1 MTLGTI
7 IVIMSLILIM
17 LGMPIVWVLGSLS
30 AFYVVLEGLPL
41 SILAHKVASS
51 AATYPMLAVPLFMFA
66 GKIMNSSGI
75 TNRIFNF
82 ADNVVGHIPGGL
94 GHVNVIASLIFAG
107 MSGSPVADVA
117 GLGEVE
123 IKAMRERNYDMEFST
138 GITMSSAVIGPILP
152 PSVPMVL
159 LGVMAELSITGLF
172 LGGFL
177 PAFLIAIFMMSYIF
191 FYAKGKQYALSKRP
205 TLGVFLKN
213 FVKATP
219 PILTPFIIVG
229 GMTLGV
235 FSPTEA
241 ATVAVLYSLFLGAVV
256 YRELT
261 MKKFSD
267 LLKEVVVSTAR
278 LMIVIA
284 SALLFGWVLVIENV
298 PQQTA
303 EFLVTISGQTW
314 VVLMIINVV
323 LLILGAIIENI
334 ILLLILVPMLV
345 PAMTQMGVDPI
356 HFGVIMVFNIMVG
369 QLTPPMGL
377 SLYVAQDITGMPFDR
392 VCRAVIPFYIP
403 ILIALL
409 VVTYVPSIV
418 LFVPRLFG
426 F

>member
-17 LGMPIVWVLGSLS
+17 LGMPIVWVLGALS
-30 AFYVVLEGLPL
+30 GFYVVLKGFPL
-41 SILAHKVASS
+41 AILAHKVALS

-66 GKIMNSSGI
+66 GKVMNSSGI
-75 TNRIFNF
+75 TNRIFRF
-82 ADNVVGHIPGGL
+82 ADNLVGRIPGGL
-94 GHVNVIASLIFAG
+94 GHVNVVASLVFAG

-123 IKAMRERNYDMEFST
+123 IKAMRERGYDMEFST
-138 GITMSSAVIGPILP
+138 GITLGSAVIGPILP

-177 PAFLIAIFMMSYIF
+177 PAFIIAIFMMVYIY
-191 FYAKGKQYALSKRP
+191 FYAKRKNYALSKRP
-205 TLGVFLKN
+205 TLGQFVKSFLKS
-213 FVKATP
+213 FP
-219 PILTPFIIVG
+219 PMLTPLIIVG
-229 GMTLGV
+229 GMTLGI

-241 ATVAVLYSLFLGAVV
+241 ATVAVLYSLVLGTVV

-261 MKKFSD
+261 VKKLID
-267 LLKEVVVSTAR
+267 LVKDVVISTAR

-303 EFLVTISGQTW
+303 EFLVTISDQTW
-314 VVLMIINVV
+314 VVLLVINIV
-323 LLILGAIIENI
+323 LLFLGAIIENM
-334 ILLLILVPMLV
+334 ILLLILAPMLV
-345 PAMTQMGVDPI
+345 PAMTQMGVDPL
-356 HFGVIMVFNIMVG
+356 HFGVIMVFCIMIG
-369 QLTPPMGL
+369 TLTPPMGL
-377 SLYVAQDITGMPFDR
+377 SLYVAQDISKLPFDR

-403 ILIALL
+403 ILLALII
-409 VVTYVPSIV
+409 VTYVPDIV

>member
-7 IVIMSLILIM
+7 LVISSLILIM

-30 AFYVVLEGLPL
+30 AFYVVFEGLPL
-41 SILAHKVASS
+41 GILAHKVASS

-82 ADNVVGHIPGGL
+82 ADNIVGHIPGGL
-94 GHVNVIASLIFAG
+94 GHVNVVASLIFAG

-123 IKAMRERNYDMEFST
+123 IKAMKERNYDMEFST
-138 GITMSSAVIGPILP
+138 GITMASAVIGPILP
-152 PSVPMVL
+152 PSIPMVL

-172 LGGFL
+172 LGGFI
-177 PAFLIAIFMMSYIF
+177 PAFVIAIFMMVYIY

-205 TLGVFLKN
+205 ALSEFLKN
-213 FVKATP
+213 SVKATP
-219 PILTPFIIVG
+219 PMLTPFIIVG
-229 GMTLGV
+229 GMTLGI

-241 ATVAVLYSLFLGAVV
+241 ATVAVFYSLFLGSVV

-261 MKKFSD
+261 MNKFFE

-303 EFLVTISGQTW
+303 EFLVTISDKPW
-314 VVLMIINVV
+314 VVLLIINVV

-377 SLYVAQDITGMPFDR
+377 SLYVAQDITGMSFDR

-403 ILIALL
+403 IVIALL
-409 VVTYVPSIV
+409 VVTYVPWFV
-418 LFVPRLFG
+418 LFIPRLFG

>member
-1 MTLGTI
+1 MTLGLI
-7 IVIMSLILIM
+7 IVILSLILIM
-17 LGMPIVWVLGSLS
+17 LGMPIAWVLGSLS
-30 AFYVVLEGLPL
+30 AFYVVIEGFPL

-75 TNRIFNF
+75 TTRIFNF

-94 GHVNVIASLIFAG
+94 GHVNVVASLIFAG

-123 IKAMRERNYDMEFST
+123 IKAMKERNYDIEFST
-138 GITMSSAVIGPILP
+138 GITMASAVIGPILP
-152 PSVPMVL
+152 PSIPMVL

-172 LGGFL
+172 LGGVL
-177 PAFLIAIFMMSYIF
+177 PAFVIAIFMMIYIY
-191 FYAKGKQYALSKRP
+191 FYAKGKQYALSRRP

-219 PILTPFIIVG
+219 PMLTPFIIVG
-229 GMTLGV
+229 GMTLGI

-261 MKKFSD
+261 MKKFFD
-267 LLKEVVVSTAR
+267 LLKEVVASTAR

-284 SALLFGWVLVIENV
+284 SALLFGWVLVIADI

-303 EFLVTISGQTW
+303 EFLVTISDRPW
-314 VVLMIINVV
+314 VVLLMINVV

-392 VCRAVIPFYIP
+392 VCRSVIPFYFP

-409 VVTYVPSIV
+409 FVTYVPSVV

>member
-7 IVIMSLILIM
+7 IVILSLILIM
-17 LGMPIVWVLGSLS
+17 LGMPIVWVL
-30 AFYVVLEGLPL
+30 
-41 SILAHKVASS
+41 ASS

-82 ADNVVGHIPGGL
+82 ADNIVGHIPGGL
-94 GHVNVIASLIFAG
+94 GHVNVVASLIFAG

-123 IKAMRERNYDMEFST
+123 IKAMKERNYDMEFST
-138 GITMSSAVIGPILP
+138 GITMASAVIGPILP
-152 PSVPMVL
+152 PSIPMVL

-172 LGGFL
+172 LGGFI
-177 PAFLIAIFMMSYIF
+177 PAFVIAIFMMVYIY

-205 TLGVFLKN
+205 ALGEFLKN
-213 FVKATP
+213 SVKATP
-219 PILTPFIIVG
+219 PMLTPFIIVG
-229 GMTLGV
+229 GMTLGI

-241 ATVAVLYSLFLGAVV
+241 ATVAVFYSLFLGSVV

-261 MKKFSD
+261 MKKFFE

-303 EFLVTISGQTW
+303 EFLVTISDKPW
-314 VVLMIINVV
+314 VVLLIINVV

-377 SLYVAQDITGMPFDR
+377 SLYVAQDITGMSFDR

-403 ILIALL
+403 IVIALL
-409 VVTYVPSIV
+409 VVTYVPWFV
-418 LFVPRLFG
+418 LFIPRLFG

>member
-1 MTLGTI
+1 MTLGLI
-7 IVIMSLILIM
+7 IVILSLILIM
-17 LGMPIVWVLGSLS
+17 LGMPIAWVLGSLS
-30 AFYVVLEGLPL
+30 AFYVVIEGFPL

-75 TNRIFNF
+75 TTRIFNF

-94 GHVNVIASLIFAG
+94 GHVNVVASLIFAG

-123 IKAMRERNYDMEFST
+123 IKAMRERNYDIEFST
-138 GITMSSAVIGPILP
+138 GITMASAVIGPILP
-152 PSVPMVL
+152 PSIPMVL

-172 LGGFL
+172 LGGVL
-177 PAFLIAIFMMSYIF
+177 PAFVIAIFMMIYIY

-205 TLGVFLKN
+205 TLRVFLRN

-219 PILTPFIIVG
+219 PMLTPFIIVG
-229 GMTLGV
+229 GMTLGI

-256 YRELT
+256 YQELT
-261 MKKFSD
+261 MKKFFD
-267 LLKEVVVSTAR
+267 LLKDVVASTAR

-284 SALLFGWVLVIENV
+284 SALLFGWVLVIADI

-303 EFLVTISGQTW
+303 EFLVTISDRPW
-314 VVLMIINVV
+314 VVLLMINVV

-377 SLYVAQDITGMPFDR
+377 SLYVAQDITGLPFDR

-403 ILIALL
+403 IVIALL
-409 VVTYVPSIV
+409 FVTYVPIVV
-418 LFVPRLFG
+418 LFVPRFFG

>member
-1 MTLGTI
+1 
-7 IVIMSLILIM
+7 
-17 LGMPIVWVLGSLS
+17 
-30 AFYVVLEGLPL
+30 
-41 SILAHKVASS
+41 
-51 AATYPMLAVPLFMFA
+51 
-66 GKIMNSSGI
+66 
-75 TNRIFNF
+75 
-82 ADNVVGHIPGGL
+82 
-94 GHVNVIASLIFAG
+94 
-107 MSGSPVADVA
+107 
-117 GLGEVE
+117 
-123 IKAMRERNYDMEFST
+123 
-138 GITMSSAVIGPILP
+138 
-152 PSVPMVL
+152 MVL

-172 LGGFL
+172 LGGVL
-177 PAFLIAIFMMSYIF
+177 PAFVIAIFMMIYIY
-191 FYAKGKQYALSKRP
+191 FYAKGKQYVLSKRP
-205 TLGVFLKN
+205 TLRVFLKN

-219 PILTPFIIVG
+219 PMLTPFIIVG
-229 GMTLGV
+229 GMTLGI

-256 YRELT
+256 YKELT
-261 MKKFSD
+261 MKNFD
-267 LLKEVVVSTAR
+267 LLKDVVASTAR

-303 EFLVTISGQTW
+303 EFLVTISDRPW
-314 VVLMIINVV
+314 VVLLIINVV

-356 HFGVIMVFNIMVG
+356 HFGVMMVFNIMVG

-392 VCRAVIPFYIP
+392 VCRSVIPFYIP
-403 ILIALL
+403 IVIALL
-409 VVTYVPSIV
+409 FVTYVPSIV

>member
-1 MTLGTI
+1 
-7 IVIMSLILIM
+7 
-17 LGMPIVWVLGSLS
+17 
-30 AFYVVLEGLPL
+30 VVFEGFPL

-75 TNRIFNF
+75 TTRIFNF

-94 GHVNVIASLIFAG
+94 GHVNVVASLIFAG

-138 GITMSSAVIGPILP
+138 GITMASAVIGPILP
-152 PSVPMVL
+152 PSIPMVL

-172 LGGFL
+172 LGGVL
-177 PAFLIAIFMMSYIF
+177 PAFVIAIFIMTYIY

-205 TLGVFLKN
+205 TLVVFLKN

-219 PILTPFIIVG
+219 PMLTPFIIVG
-229 GMTLGV
+229 GMTLGI

-256 YRELT
+256 YKELT
-261 MKKFSD
+261 MKKFFD
-267 LLKEVVVSTAR
+267 LLKEVVAATAR

-284 SALLFGWVLVIENV
+284 CALLFGWVLVIENV

-303 EFLVTISGQTW
+303 EFLVTISDHPW
-314 VVLMIINVV
+314 VVLLIINVV

-334 ILLLILVPMLV
+334 ILLLVLVPMLV

-392 VCRAVIPFYIP
+392 VCRSVIPFYIP
-403 ILIALL
+403 IVIALL
-409 VVTYVPSIV
+409 FVTYVPIVV

>member
-7 IVIMSLILIM
+7 IVILSLILIM

-82 ADNVVGHIPGGL
+82 ADNIVGHIPGGL
-94 GHVNVIASLIFAG
+94 GHVNVVASFIFAG

-138 GITMSSAVIGPILP
+138 GITMSSAIIGPILP

-177 PAFLIAIFMMSYIF
+177 PAFLIAIFMMTYIF
-191 FYAKGKQYALSKRP
+191 FYAKGKHYALSKRP

-219 PILTPFIIVG
+219 PMLTPFIIVG
-229 GMTLGV
+229 GMTLGI

-303 EFLVTISGQTW
+303 EFLVTISDQTW
-314 VVLMIINVV
+314 VVLLIINVV

-345 PAMTQMGVDPI
+345 PAITQMGVDPI
-356 HFGVIMVFNIMVG
+356 HFGVVMVFNIMAG

-409 VVTYVPSIV
+409 VVTYVPCVV
-418 LFVPRLFG
+418 LLVPRLFG

>member
-1 MTLGTI
+1 MTLGLI
-7 IVIMSLILIM
+7 IVILSLILIM
-17 LGMPIVWVLGSLS
+17 LGMPIAWVLGSLS
-30 AFYVVLEGLPL
+30 AFYVVIEGFPL

-94 GHVNVIASLIFAG
+94 GHVNVVASLIFAG

-123 IKAMRERNYDMEFST
+123 IKAMKERNYDIEFST
-138 GITMSSAVIGPILP
+138 GITMASAVIGPILP
-152 PSVPMVL
+152 PSIPMVL

-172 LGGFL
+172 LGGVL
-177 PAFLIAIFMMSYIF
+177 PAFVIAIFMMIYIY

-219 PILTPFIIVG
+219 PMLTPFIIVG
-229 GMTLGV
+229 GMTLGI

-261 MKKFSD
+261 MKKFFD
-267 LLKEVVVSTAR
+267 LLKDVVASTAR

-284 SALLFGWVLVIENV
+284 SALLFGWVLVIADI

-303 EFLVTISGQTW
+303 EFLVTISDRPW
-314 VVLMIINVV
+314 VVLLIINVV

-377 SLYVAQDITGMPFDR
+377 SLYVAQDITGMSFDR

-403 ILIALL
+403 IVIALL
-409 VVTYVPSIV
+409 FVTYVPIVV

>member
-7 IVIMSLILIM
+7 IVILSLILIM

-30 AFYVVLEGLPL
+30 AFYVVFEGFPL

-94 GHVNVIASLIFAG
+94 GHVNVVASLIFAG

-123 IKAMRERNYDMEFST
+123 IKAMKERNYDMEFST
-138 GITMSSAVIGPILP
+138 GISMASAVIGPILP
-152 PSVPMVL
+152 PSIPMVL

-172 LGGFL
+172 LGGVL
-177 PAFLIAIFMMSYIF
+177 PAFVIAIFMMIYIY

-219 PILTPFIIVG
+219 PMLTPFIIVG
-229 GMTLGV
+229 GMTLGI

-241 ATVAVLYSLFLGAVV
+241 ATVAVLYSIFLGAVV
-256 YRELT
+256 YRELI
-261 MKKFSD
+261 MKNFFA
-267 LLKEVVVSTAR
+267 LLKDVVASTAR

-303 EFLVTISGQTW
+303 EFLVTISDKPW
-314 VVLMIINVV
+314 VVLLIINVV
-323 LLILGAIIENI
+323 LLVLGAIIENI
-334 ILLLILVPMLV
+334 ILLLVLVPMLV

-392 VCRAVIPFYIP
+392 VCRSVIPFYIP
-403 ILIALL
+403 IVIALL
-409 VVTYVPSIV
+409 FVTYVPIVV

>member
-7 IVIMSLILIM
+7 IVILSLILIM
-17 LGMPIVWVLGSLS
+17 LGMPIAWVLGSLS
-30 AFYVVLEGLPL
+30 AFYVVFEGFPL
-41 SILAHKVASS
+41 SMLAHKVANS

-75 TNRIFNF
+75 TTRIFNF

-94 GHVNVIASLIFAG
+94 GHVNVVASLIFAG

-123 IKAMRERNYDMEFST
+123 IKAMKERNYDTEFST
-138 GITMSSAVIGPILP
+138 GITLASAVIGPILP
-152 PSVPMVL
+152 PSIPMVL

-172 LGGFL
+172 LGGVL
-177 PAFLIAIFMMSYIF
+177 PAFVIAIFMMIYIY

-219 PILTPFIIVG
+219 PMLTPFIIVG
-229 GMTLGV
+229 GMTLGI

-256 YRELT
+256 YKELT
-261 MKKFSD
+261 MKNFD
-267 LLKEVVVSTAR
+267 LLKDVVASTAR

-303 EFLVTISGQTW
+303 EFLVTISDRPW
-314 VVLMIINVV
+314 VVLLIINVV

-356 HFGVIMVFNIMVG
+356 HFGVMMVFNIMVG

-392 VCRAVIPFYIP
+392 VCRSVIPFYIP
-403 ILIALL
+403 IVIALL
-409 VVTYVPSIV
+409 FVTYVPSIV

>member
-1 MTLGTI
+1 MTLGLI
-7 IVIMSLILIM
+7 IVILSLILIM
-17 LGMPIVWVLGSLS
+17 LGMPIAWVLGSLS
-30 AFYVVLEGLPL
+30 AFYVVIEGFPL

-75 TNRIFNF
+75 TTRIFNF

-94 GHVNVIASLIFAG
+94 GHVNVVASLIFAG

-123 IKAMRERNYDMEFST
+123 IKAMKERNYDMEFST
-138 GITMSSAVIGPILP
+138 GITMASAVIGPILP
-152 PSVPMVL
+152 PSIPMVL

-172 LGGFL
+172 LGGVL
-177 PAFLIAIFMMSYIF
+177 PAFVIAIFMMIYIY

-219 PILTPFIIVG
+219 PMLTPFIIVG
-229 GMTLGV
+229 GMTLGI

-261 MKKFSD
+261 MKKFFD
-267 LLKEVVVSTAR
+267 LLKEVVASTAR

-284 SALLFGWVLVIENV
+284 SALLFGWVLVIADI

-303 EFLVTISGQTW
+303 EFLVTISDRPW
-314 VVLMIINVV
+314 VVLLMINVV

-403 ILIALL
+403 IVIALL
-409 VVTYVPSIV
+409 FVTYVPIVV

>member
-1 MTLGTI
+1 MTLGLI
-7 IVIMSLILIM
+7 IVILSLILIM
-17 LGMPIVWVLGSLS
+17 LGMPIAWVLGSLS
-30 AFYVVLEGLPL
+30 AFYVVIEGFPL

-75 TNRIFNF
+75 TTRIFNF

-94 GHVNVIASLIFAG
+94 GHVNVVASLIFAG

-123 IKAMRERNYDMEFST
+123 IKAMKERNYDIEFST
-138 GITMSSAVIGPILP
+138 GITMASAVIGPILP
-152 PSVPMVL
+152 PSIPMVL

-172 LGGFL
+172 LGGVL
-177 PAFLIAIFMMSYIF
+177 PAFVIAIFMMIYIY
-191 FYAKGKQYALSKRP
+191 FYAKGKQYALSRRP

-219 PILTPFIIVG
+219 PMLTPFIIVG
-229 GMTLGV
+229 GMTLGI

-261 MKKFSD
+261 MKKFFD
-267 LLKEVVVSTAR
+267 LLKDVVASTAR

-284 SALLFGWVLVIENV
+284 SALLFGWVLVIADI

-303 EFLVTISGQTW
+303 EFLVTISDRPW
-314 VVLMIINVV
+314 VVLLMINVV

-377 SLYVAQDITGMPFDR
+377 SLYVAQDITGLPFDR

-403 ILIALL
+403 IVIALL
-409 VVTYVPSIV
+409 FVTYVPIVV

>member
-7 IVIMSLILIM
+7 IVILSLILIM

-30 AFYVVLEGLPL
+30 AFYVVFEGLPL
-41 SILAHKVASS
+41 GILAHKVASS

-82 ADNVVGHIPGGL
+82 ADNIVGHIPGGL
-94 GHVNVIASLIFAG
+94 GHVNVVASLIFAG

-123 IKAMRERNYDMEFST
+123 IKAMKERNYDMEFST
-138 GITMSSAVIGPILP
+138 GITMASAVIGPILP
-152 PSVPMVL
+152 PSIPMVL

-172 LGGFL
+172 LGGFI
-177 PAFLIAIFMMSYIF
+177 PAFVIAIFMMVYIY

-205 TLGVFLKN
+205 TMGEFLKN
-213 FVKATP
+213 SVKATP
-219 PILTPFIIVG
+219 PMLTPFIIVG
-229 GMTLGV
+229 GMTLGI

-241 ATVAVLYSLFLGAVV
+241 ATVAVFYSLFLGSVV

-261 MKKFSD
+261 MKKFFE

-303 EFLVTISGQTW
+303 EFLVTISDKPW
-314 VVLMIINVV
+314 VVLLIINVV

-377 SLYVAQDITGMPFDR
+377 SLYVAQDITGMSFDR

-403 ILIALL
+403 IVIALL
-409 VVTYVPSIV
+409 VVTYVPWFV
-418 LFVPRLFG
+418 LFIPRLFG